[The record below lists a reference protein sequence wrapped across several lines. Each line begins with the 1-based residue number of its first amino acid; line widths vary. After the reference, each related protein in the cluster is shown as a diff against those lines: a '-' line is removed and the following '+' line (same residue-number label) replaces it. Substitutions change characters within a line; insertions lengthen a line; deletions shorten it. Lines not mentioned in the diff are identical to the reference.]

1 MKELLNKIY
10 YSFYKCE
17 EFFFPYGRKGGYS
30 SVVIIE
36 MLASYQIGIASAL
49 SAVTS
54 LLYLTFIRRPFG
66 YYFLIPI
73 LTAIIG
79 FCILDY
85 FTKKKVWKEPNEE
98 IIALYKEK
106 GVDVINWFI
115 IGIFVWLLSKLCVF
129 GGIIL
134 LIFSLNRITV

>member
-1 MKELLNKIY
+1 M
-10 YSFYKCE
+10 
-17 EFFFPYGRKGGYS
+17 
-30 SVVIIE
+30 VMIE
-36 MLASYQIGIASAL
+36 MLASYQFGIASAF

-54 LLYLTFIRRPFG
+54 LVYLTFIRRPFG

-79 FCILDY
+79 FCILNY
-85 FTKKKVWKEPNEE
+85 YTKKKVWKEPNEE

-106 GVDVINWFI
+106 GIDVINWFT

-134 LIFSLNRITV
+134 LILCLDRI

>member
-17 EFFFPYGRKGGYS
+17 ECFFPYGRKGGYS
-30 SVVIIE
+30 SVVMIE
-36 MLASYQIGIASAL
+36 MLASYQFGIASAF

-54 LLYLTFIRRPFG
+54 L
-66 YYFLIPI
+66 
-73 LTAIIG
+73 
-79 FCILDY
+79 

-106 GVDVINWFI
+106 GIDAINWFL
-115 IGIFVWLLSKLCVF
+115 IGIIVWLLSKLCVF

-134 LIFSLNRITV
+134 LILCFDRI

>member
-1 MKELLNKIY
+1 MKEFLNKIY
-10 YSFYKCE
+10 YSFCKCE
-17 EFFFPYGRKGGYS
+17 ECFFPYGRKGGYS
-30 SVVIIE
+30 SVVMIE
-36 MLASYQIGIASAL
+36 MLASYQFGIASAF

-54 LLYLTFIRRPFG
+54 LVYLTFIRRPFG

-79 FCILDY
+79 FCILNY
-85 FTKKKVWKEPNEE
+85 YTKKKVWKEPNEE

-106 GVDVINWFI
+106 GIDVINWFT

-134 LIFSLNRITV
+134 LILCLDRI

>member
-1 MKELLNKIY
+1 MKEFLNKIY
-10 YSFYKCE
+10 YSFYKFE

-30 SVVIIE
+30 SVVMIE
-36 MLASYQIGIASAL
+36 MMDSYLIGIASAL

-79 FCILDY
+79 FCILNY
-85 FTKKKVWKEPNEE
+85 YTKKKVWKEPNEE
-98 IIALYKEK
+98 IIARYKEK
-106 GVDVINWFI
+106 GIDVINWFL
-115 IGIFVWLLSKLCVF
+115 IGIFVWLLSKLCIV

-134 LIFSLNRITV
+134 LILSFNRIPV

>member
-1 MKELLNKIY
+1 MKEFLNKIY
-10 YSFYKCE
+10 YSFYKFE
-17 EFFFPYGRKGGYS
+17 EFFFSYGRKGGYS
-30 SVVIIE
+30 SVVMIE
-36 MLASYQIGIASAL
+36 MLASYQIGIASAF

-54 LLYLTFIRRPFG
+54 LLYLTFIRRPFD
-66 YYFLIPI
+66 YFFLIPI

-98 IIALYKEK
+98 IIAHYKEK
-106 GVDVINWFI
+106 GIDAINWFI

-134 LIFSLNRITV
+134 LIFSFNRFP